1 MTAPTLERVR
11 ELLDEYQRA
20 ASTYDPAA
28 HFGVN
33 PEYADVAMGTAPPS
47 LSWLGLDGAKLLD
60 VVSAEGGEHAVLAGR
75 LAAEIRAEALIKSAP
90 EPVGRTP
97 IRAFIESFSPLAVR
111 HDGKALTMGDL
122 AEHSDSEILE
132 VLDESLL
139 EIDARDTEWR
149 THPKASAVVER
160 AVTLLLEREGGL
172 WSRVDGRARRLL
184 DRICEAPRWV
194 GYVAHA
200 TIACSS
206 DPPSARMAALF
217 ALPPDWRR
225 AVAQEVARHRDPAAR
240 SRGAW
245 RLVVDEDSEVRRRAL
260 DALRSRVDGGDV
272 RRLAEVLAHDPDHE
286 VRGSAMSRLYE
297 LACGHEQHA
306 NDVVLVFEGHRDAD
320 PSVENS
326 LIRCLAYLKRPPEPR
341 DERERSQLR
350 ERLKEAIQRAESLSD
365 FFPERAARVEVL
377 AGLQSL
383 FPWSGGDITP
393 EDLDFVVALA
403 ARDDPRWWPIA
414 GVMTTNSKV
423 NARLVAEVVRW
434 CEPGRSLLST
444 SFRDSSSPRQL
455 PPVAVR
461 CANALGTGGIV
472 AHLAGEANPVVRALL
487 FDWLATRPAVPR
499 KELRRLH
506 SNETDPAA
514 RAAAERA
521 LRVPDYPFMG

>member
-1 MTAPTLERVR
+1 MTTPTLERVR

-47 LSWLGLDGAKLLD
+47 LNWLGLDGAKLLD

-90 EPVGRTP
+90 ELVGRTP
-97 IRAFIESFSPLAVR
+97 IRAFIESFSQLAVR
-111 HDGKALTMGDL
+111 HDGKALTFGDL

-139 EIDARDTEWR
+139 VIDARGTEWR
-149 THPKASAVVER
+149 THSKARAVVER

-172 WSRVDGRARRLL
+172 WSRIDGRAQRLL

-200 TIACSS
+200 TIACSEEPTS
-206 DPPSARMAALF
+206 TRMAALF
-217 ALPPDWRR
+217 ALPPARR
-225 AVAQEVARHRDPAAR
+225 RMIAQEVARHSDPAAR

-245 RLVVDEDSEVRRRAL
+245 RLVADEDSEVRRLAL
-260 DALRSRVDGGDV
+260 DALRSRVDGSDV
-272 RRLAEVLAHDPDHE
+272 RRLADILAHDPDHE
-286 VRGSAMSRLYE
+286 VRGSAMNRLYE
-297 LACGHEQHA
+297 LACEHERHA
-306 NDVVLVFEGHRDAD
+306 NDVVLIFEGHRDAN

-326 LIRCLAYLKRPPEPR
+326 LIRLLAYLKRPPEPR

-365 FFPERAARVEVL
+365 FFSERAARVEVL
-377 AGLQSL
+377 AGLQTLLRSYR
-383 FPWSGGDITP
+383 GDIAP
-393 EDLDFVVALA
+393 EDQDFVVALA
-403 ARDDPRWWPIA
+403 ARDDPRWWPLA
-414 GVMTTNSKV
+414 GVVATHLRV
-423 NARLVAEVVRW
+423 NARLIAEVVRW
-434 CEPGRSLLST
+434 CEPGKSLLSVL
-444 SFRDSSSPRQL
+444 FRDSSSPRHL

-472 AHLAGEANPVVRALL
+472 AHLAGETNPVVRALL
-487 FDWLATRPAVPR
+487 FDWLATQPAVPR

-506 SNETDPAA
+506 LNETDPAA

-521 LRVPDYPFMG
+521 LRVPDYPFLG

>member
-11 ELLDEYQRA
+11 EFLEEYQRA
-20 ASTYDPAA
+20 ASGYQPVD
-28 HFGVN
+28 HFGLN
-33 PEYADVAMGTAPPS
+33 PEYADAELSRAPPS
-47 LSWLGLDGAKLLD
+47 PNWLGLAGADLLD
-60 VVSAEGGEHAVLAGR
+60 IVRAEGGEHAELAGR
-75 LAAEIRAEALIKSAP
+75 LAAEIRADALRKTAL
-90 EPVGRTP
+90 EPLGRTR
-97 IRAFIESFSPLAVR
+97 IRAFIESSSQLAVR
-111 HDGKALTMGDL
+111 HDGKALTLADL

-139 EIDARDTEWR
+139 DIDARGTEWR

-160 AVTLLLEREGGL
+160 AVTLLLEREGGV
-172 WSRVDGRARRLL
+172 WSRVDGRAQRLL

-200 TIACSS
+200 TIACSEGPTS
-206 DPPSARMAALF
+206 TRMAALF

-225 AVAQEVARHRDPAAR
+225 AVAKEVARHSDPTGR

-245 RLVVDEDSEVRRRAL
+245 RLVEDEDNQVRRLAL
-260 DALRSRVDGGDV
+260 DALRSRVDGSDV
-272 RRLAEVLAHDPDHE
+272 RRLADILAHDPDHE

-297 LACGHEQHA
+297 LACEHERHA
-306 NDVVLVFEGHRDAD
+306 NDVVLVFEGHRDAN

-326 LIRCLAYLKRPPEPR
+326 LMRCLAYLKRPPEPR

-365 FFPERAARVEVL
+365 FFSERAARVEVL
-377 AGLQSL
+377 AGLQTL
-383 FPWSGGDITP
+383 FPWSGRDIAP

-423 NARLVAEVVRW
+423 NARLIAEVVRW
-434 CEPGRSLLST
+434 CEGSMSLL
-444 SFRDSSSPRQL
+444 PQQL

-472 AHLAGEANPVVRALL
+472 AHLAGEANPGVRALL

-499 KELRRLH
+499 NELRRLH

-521 LRVPDYPFMG
+521 LRVPDYPFLG

>member
-47 LSWLGLDGAKLLD
+47 LNWLGLDGAKLLD

-75 LAAEIRAEALIKSAP
+75 LAAQIRAEALIKSAP
-90 EPVGRTP
+90 ELVGRTP
-97 IRAFIESFSPLAVR
+97 IRAFIESFSQLAVR

-139 EIDARDTEWR
+139 EIDARGTEWR
-149 THPKASAVVER
+149 THPKARAVVER

-172 WSRVDGRARRLL
+172 WSRVDGRAQRLL

-200 TIACSS
+200 TIVCSE
-206 DPPSARMAALF
+206 DPTSTRMACLF

-225 AVAQEVARHRDPAAR
+225 AVAKEVARHSDPTAR

-245 RLVVDEDSEVRRRAL
+245 RLVEDRDEKVRRLAL
-260 DALRSRVDGGDV
+260 DALRSRVDGCDV
-272 RRLAEVLAHDPDHE
+272 RRLADILAHDPDHE
-286 VRGSAMSRLYE
+286 VRGSAVGRLYE
-297 LACGHEQHA
+297 LACGHERHA
-306 NDVVLVFEGHRDAD
+306 NDVVLVFEGHRDAN
-320 PSVENS
+320 PSVEDS

-341 DERERSQLR
+341 DERERRELR
-350 ERLKEAIQRAESLSD
+350 ELLKEAIQRAESLSD
-365 FFPERAARVEVL
+365 FFSERAARVEVL
-377 AGLQSL
+377 AGLQTL
-383 FPWSGGDITP
+383 FPWSGGDIAP

-423 NARLVAEVVRW
+423 NARLIAEVVRW
-434 CEPGRSLLST
+434 CEPGKSLLSVL
-444 SFRDSSSPRQL
+444 FRDSSSPRQL

-472 AHLAGEANPVVRALL
+472 AHLAGETSPVVRALL
-487 FDWLATRPAVPR
+487 FDWLATQPAVPR

-506 SNETDPAA
+506 FNETDPAA